1 MKRKATKDAQGSR
14 GGKRE
19 GAGRPSIGV
28 RKVQL
33 TLDDETIH
41 KGTDIGEGNLSQG
54 VRIAVKEHKKKAGRK
69 KTQMTDSALLD
80 RARSKDNKST

>member
-1 MKRKATKDAQGSR
+1 MKDARSSP

-33 TLDDETIH
+33 TLDDETID
-41 KGTDIGEGNLSQG
+41 KGTDIGEGNLSRG
-54 VRIAVKEHKKKAGRK
+54 VRIAVKEHKKSRRREIALPPKRK
-69 KTQMTDSALLD
+69 RD
-80 RARSKDNKST
+80 R

>member
-1 MKRKATKDAQGSR
+1 MVDVMSASATQSGHLSSTVNPSQKLPRSSR

-33 TLDDETIH
+33 TLDDQTIK
-41 KGTDIGEGNLSQG
+41 KGTAIGDGNLSLG
-54 VRIAVKEHKKKAGRK
+54 VRIAVASVKITLAATKR
-69 KTQMTDSALLD
+69 D
-80 RARSKDNKST
+80 R

>member
-1 MKRKATKDAQGSR
+1 MKRKSEKTTAGTR

-28 RKVQL
+28 RKVRL

-41 KGTDIGEGNLSQG
+41 KGKDIGEGNLSRG
-54 VRIAVKEHKKKAGRK
+54 VRIAVKEHKKKR
-69 KTQMTDSALLD
+69 
-80 RARSKDNKST
+80 